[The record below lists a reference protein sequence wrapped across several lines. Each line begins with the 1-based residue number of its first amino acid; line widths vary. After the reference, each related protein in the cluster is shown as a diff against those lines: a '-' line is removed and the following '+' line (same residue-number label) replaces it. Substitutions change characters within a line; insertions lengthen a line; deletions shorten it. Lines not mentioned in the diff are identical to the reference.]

1 MIRTILSIAVLASVA
16 TTSTLKADPSPTPAP
31 SPSNKKVQKQTT
43 PSSKTHSSKTPTLV
57 PAPPWKDGW
66 SLVNGTWIHSDGY
79 KFVNGQVTRTGTQT
93 HKKPP
98 KPPTK
103 AEMEAATK
111 NPRPQ
116 TPAEAAARKA
126 AERER
131 NLTPRPAPQ
140 TGTHL

>member
-1 MIRTILSIAVLASVA
+1 MLVTVVGIAPLE
-16 TTSTLKADPSPTPAP
+16 ADPTPAP
-31 SPSNKKVQKQTT
+31 KKKQKQTT
-43 PSSKTHSSKTPTLV
+43 TTKV
-57 PAPPWKDGW
+57 APAPVAPVKEGW
-66 SLVNGTWIHSDGY
+66 SLVNGVWTHSDGY
-79 KFVNGQVTRTGTQT
+79 KFVNNQVMRVGTQT

-111 NPRPQ
+111 KTAPKTLDP
-116 TPAEAAARKA
+116 AAAKA

-131 NLTPRPAPQ
+131 NLAPRPAPQ

>member
-1 MIRTILSIAVLASVA
+1 MIRTILSIAVLSSFLGAA
-16 TTSTLKADPSPTPAP
+16 ALKADPSPTPN
-31 SPSNKKVQKQTT
+31 SSSSKNKKETKPLLKV
-43 PSSKTHSSKTPTLV
+43 V
-57 PAPPWKDGW
+57 PAPPLKPGW
-66 SLVNGTWIHSDGY
+66 SLVNGVWMHSDGY
-79 KFVNGQVTRTGTQT
+79 KLTNGEVERVGNQT

-111 NPRPQ
+111 KPSPK
-116 TPAEAAARKA
+116 TPAEAAAAKA

-131 NLTPRPAPQ
+131 NLAPRPAPQ